1 MPVPQMK
8 QLSIITHLAI
18 FIFLSACDKNDTAD
32 SNGNSSG
39 SSQTDGARQEEI
51 ANKTMDSMR
60 EFAKAISTVSDT
72 KTARSTAT
80 KINEIGDQFS
90 SMAKELETLEV
101 AAQEIRESIH
111 QKMAAREAEIEEVMN
126 EKFMKSVQSLN
137 PEAQKI
143 MEKAFQD
150 FFEVRKQTRKE
161 FDRHFKVGN

>member
-1 MPVPQMK
+1 MK

-51 ANKTMDSMR
+51 ANKIMDSMR